1 MTTERYSFQNIQQL
15 QDSSGIQKTIMSILP
30 AINPEDLYSPSDV
43 FVKIKTGQ
51 RIDNLAFQYL
61 GSGQYWWAICLINGL
76 KTPFDTE
83 LISGKLL
90 RIPTSINRIIQILES
105 NAT

>member
-1 MTTERYSFQNIQQL
+1 MSERYSFQKIQQIK
-15 QDSSGIQKTIMSILP
+15 DIDGIQKTKMSILP
-30 AINPEDLYSPSDV
+30 SINPEDLYSSSDI

-61 GSGQYWWAICLINGL
+61 GDGRYWWAICLVNDL
-76 KTPFDTE
+76 KTPFDTT